1 MFAKTADF
9 ILKHSKVIIAIWI
22 VLLACALPF
31 GLKAGEVMQYDI
43 TQMSGVETEATT
55 GMLIVNT
62 EFSNTIDLSEILV
75 ISYNN
80 ADELTQAKAIY
91 GKFSTLMTDKYGQ
104 TLTASY
110 YGEYSKNNNGTG
122 ICLIAIACNE
132 ENYDVTHQTANIR
145 GLVSEAKTSVGSTL
159 TTYVTGNAA
168 IAYDTEVSSMEDVSK
183 VDPISIAL
191 IFVLLGLFFFALVT
205 ALVPPAV
212 VGMAYGIA
220 LSAVFGIG
228 CVLDVYYVTELLV
241 LVTMLGAGCDYAL
254 FIISRYRDER
264 RDGASHEDALR
275 TSIQWAGE
283 SVFTSGLAVIIGFGV
298 LSICSFSMVRSM
310 GIILAIGILI
320 ALIAALTF
328 IPSLINLVGER
339 IFWPSNIDTYRA
351 VKDGS
356 KKGFYA
362 TLCGISRRYFAWLSN
377 FTHKYAI
384 PIVIAWIVISVPA
397 AYVFLTTNDSSDMI
411 SIMPSS
417 EAVDGLNTIMTQT
430 DGGTIMPTYVV
441 IELKESAVKE
451 KGLADDGTTP
461 YLIWTDTAKT
471 ATVPVVMK
479 LSNDIKANHTEIVG
493 TASGL
498 NSWAVIYA
506 QVETAV
512 KEKTGLPD
520 VTPTMVNT
528 AILEMLPGAVVPTIS
543 GLMAKEVAPGVTL
556 KDVPYDTVIG
566 THETTPVTLENV
578 LDYILNC
585 GTGILSDNGK
595 YVNMMVITTEKPMS
609 DGTMTFLNKL
619 SDEFHGTDGYDT
631 VYGAL
636 FAHTYVSGTSA
647 VMNDIS
653 SEVEDQFSVIRIVVI
668 VLLVVLL
675 FLILGSYLTP
685 IRSML
690 TIVLT
695 IIWTVALTR
704 FIFDTVMA
712 VPVLWLVPIVLFVVL
727 LGLGMDYDIFL
738 TTRIK
743 ENKINGMSNSD
754 AIADAVTKAGP
765 VTSLCSLIMGGTFL
779 TMVFANSSLLQEFG
793 FALGVGILIEGL
805 VTVGFV
811 VPAMMHLLGKW
822 NWVGP
827 KFLTGKR
834 EE

>member
-43 TQMSGVETEATT
+43 TQMSGVETEATA
-55 GMLIVNT
+55 GMLIVNE

-80 ADELTQAKAIY
+80 ADELTQAKAVFA
-91 GKFSTLMTDKYGQ
+91 KFSSLMTEKYDK

-110 YGEYSKNNNGTG
+110 YGEYSKNNDGKG

-132 ENYDVTHQTANIR
+132 EKYDVTHQTANIR
-145 GLVSEAKTSVGSTL
+145 DLVSQAKTSVGSTL

-168 IAYDTEVSSMEDVSK
+168 IAYDTEVSSMQDVSK

-205 ALVPPAV
+205 AMVPPAV

-228 CVLDVYYVTELLV
+228 CILDVYYVTELLV

-254 FIISRYRDER
+254 FIISRYRDEL
-264 RDGASHEDALR
+264 RDGASHKDALS

-283 SVFTSGLAVIIGFGV
+283 SVFTSGLAVIIGFGA

-328 IPSLINLVGER
+328 IPSLINLIGER
-339 IFWPSNIDTYRA
+339 IFWPSNIETYRA

-362 TLCGISRRYFAWLSN
+362 AICGISRRYFAWLSHV
-377 FTHKYAI
+377 THKYAI

-441 IELKESAVKE
+441 IELKESAVKSAGSVE
-451 KGLADDGTTP
+451 VSGNTLP
-461 YLIWTDTAKT
+461 YLIWTDTAKA
-471 ATVPVVMK
+471 ATVPAIMK
-479 LSNDIKANHTEIVG
+479 LSGDIKANHSDIVG

-498 NSWAVIYA
+498 NSWGIIYNQVKAALEQKGVVDPTPLQINTVAVS
-506 QVETAV
+506 QLPSAV
-512 KEKTGLPD
+512 KAPIEQLMASGLYAVPCTQVIGAD
-520 VTPTMVNT
+520 GSTFVSVENVID
-528 AILEMLPGAVVPTIS
+528 AIL
-543 GLMAKEVAPGVTL
+543 
-556 KDVPYDTVIG
+556 
-566 THETTPVTLENV
+566 NV
-578 LDYILNC
+578 K
-585 GTGILSDNGK
+585 TGILSDNGK

-609 DGTMTFLNKL
+609 DGTMAFLNEL
-619 SDEFHGTDGYDT
+619 SKEFHGENGYDAT
-631 VYGAL
+631 YSAL
-636 FAHTYVSGTSA
+636 FAKTYVSGTSA

-653 SEVEDQFSVIRIVVI
+653 GEVEKQFSVIRIVVI
-668 VLLVVLL
+668 ALLIVLL
-675 FLILGSYLTP
+675 FVILGSYLTP

-690 TIVLT
+690 TIVMT
-695 IIWTVALTR
+695 IIWTIALTR
-704 FIFDTVMA
+704 FTFGTVMS

-743 ENKINGMSNSD
+743 ENKVNGMPNGD
-754 AIADAVTKAGP
+754 AITDAVKKAGP

-779 TMVFANSSLLQEFG
+779 TMLFTNSSLLQEFG

-805 VTVGFV
+805 FTVGFV
-811 VPAMMHLLGKW
+811 VPAMMHLMGDWSWK
-822 NWVGP
+822 GP
-827 KFLTGKR
+827 KFLRR
-834 EE
+834 E

>member
-43 TQMSGVETEATT
+43 TQMSGVETEATA
-55 GMLIVNT
+55 GMLIVNE

-80 ADELTQAKAIY
+80 ADELTQAKAVFA
-91 GKFSTLMTDKYGQ
+91 KFSSLMIEKYDK

-110 YGEYSKNNNGTG
+110 YGEYSKNNDGKG

-132 ENYDVTHQTANIR
+132 EKYDVTHQTPNIR
-145 GLVSEAKTSVGSTL
+145 DLVSQAKTSVGSTL

-168 IAYDTEVSSMEDVSK
+168 IAYDTEVSSMQDVSK

-205 ALVPPAV
+205 AMVPPAV

-228 CVLDVYYVTELLV
+228 CILDVYYVTELLV

-254 FIISRYRDER
+254 FIISRYRDEL
-264 RDGASHEDALR
+264 RDGASHKDALS

-283 SVFTSGLAVIIGFGV
+283 SVFTSGLAVIIGFGA

-328 IPSLINLVGER
+328 IPSLINLIGER

-362 TLCGISRRYFAWLSN
+362 AICGISRRYFAWLSHV
-377 FTHKYAI
+377 THKYAI

-451 KGLADDGTTP
+451 AGVADDKTTP
-461 YLIWTDTAKT
+461 YLIWTDAAKS
-471 ATVPVVMK
+471 ATVPAVMK
-479 LSNDIKANHTEIVG
+479 ISNEIKANHADIVG

-498 NSWAVIYA
+498 NSWSVIYA
-506 QVETAV
+506 QVEAAV
-512 KEKTGLPD
+512 KEKTGLP
-520 VTPTMVNT
+520 VVSPTMVNT

-543 GLMAKEVAPGVTL
+543 ALMAKEVAPGITL
-556 KDVPYDTVIG
+556 KDVPYDTTVAAHG
-566 THETTPVTLENV
+566 TTLITLENV

-609 DGTMTFLNKL
+609 DGTMAFLNEL
-619 SDEFHGTDGYDT
+619 SKEFHGENGYDAT
-631 VYGAL
+631 YGAL
-636 FAHTYVSGTSA
+636 FAKTYVSGTSA

-653 SEVEDQFSVIRIVVI
+653 GEVEKQFSVIRIVVI
-668 VLLVVLL
+668 ALLIVLL
-675 FLILGSYLTP
+675 FVILGSYLTP

-690 TIVLT
+690 TIVMT
-695 IIWTVALTR
+695 IIWTIALTR
-704 FIFDTVMA
+704 FTFGTVMS

-743 ENKINGMSNSD
+743 ENKINGMPNGD
-754 AIADAVTKAGP
+754 AITDAVKKAGP

-779 TMVFANSSLLQEFG
+779 TMLFTNSSLLQEFG

-805 VTVGFV
+805 FTVGFV
-811 VPAMMHLLGKW
+811 VPAMMHLMGDWSWK
-822 NWVGP
+822 GP
-827 KFLTGKR
+827 KFLR
-834 EE
+834 RDE